1 MLRNQVG
8 ILEVVVQVRLYWNSR
23 PFAYYFPNAFAR
35 KTISNSFKVGFI
47 MLFVFAAP
55 PLWASAM
62 WGPSEKM
69 EREMVKIRGIERALD
84 GRGTLG
90 WFIFALRP
98 KKETN
103 WWKFVTSASSSFDH
117 WDSRSISR
125 HYKRLKNS
133 TVAKNFRYLELLLH
147 LHSKIIVANLGLSF
161 FRYWNA
167 RCW

>member
-1 MLRNQVG
+1 
-8 ILEVVVQVRLYWNSR
+8 
-23 PFAYYFPNAFAR
+23 
-35 KTISNSFKVGFI
+35 

-103 WWKFVTSASSSFDH
+103 
-117 WDSRSISR
+117 
-125 HYKRLKNS
+125 
-133 TVAKNFRYLELLLH
+133 
-147 LHSKIIVANLGLSF
+147 
-161 FRYWNA
+161 
-167 RCW
+167 